1 MEEQYQSAQ
10 EYALE
15 HSRNTERRYL
25 TRVGKAAT
33 AACAELGVPVGER
46 LGGVMGTGAR
56 RYRVGTYPV
65 SVLRE
70 VFKAVRP

>member
-1 MEEQYQSAQ
+1 MDEQYMTTR
-10 EYALE
+10 EYSVAY
-15 HSRNTERRYL
+15 SRNNEKRYL
-25 TRVGKAAT
+25 ARVGKAAT

-46 LGGVMGTGAR
+46 LGKLMGSGKQ
-56 RYRVGTYPV
+56 YRVNTYPV